1 MSQPVWSASMI
12 TPLQDLDAP
21 LFRTEIT
28 IDRDHGDVVSAR
40 WLVSAQG
47 VFQAYLG
54 GSPVDDDVLSPGWS
68 SYEWRVRYRDYDV
81 TDAIA
86 AADGPVVLGVAVGN
100 GWYRGRLTWKGIR
113 NIYARA
119 RRSDRPARDHLR
131 RRAPPDSGHRP
142 DLEPPARRAV
152 VANDIYDGETIDAR
166 LVVGRSWLQPG
177 FGGVDDWAGVH
188 VVDFDI
194 ARAHAVRRT
203 AGRPARTDRAGRRSG
218 PHRPVTH

>member
-12 TPLQDLDAP
+12 TPLQDFDAP

-28 IDRDHGDVVSAR
+28 VDSEHGEVESAR

-81 TDAIA
+81 TDTVA

-113 NIYARA
+113 NIYADRA
-119 RRSDRPARDHLR
+119 GLIAQLEITFADGHVQTVVTDESWAAGPSAVLAERHLR
-131 RRAPPDSGHRP
+131 RRDDRR
-142 DLEPPARRAV
+142 PARLGRLA
-152 VANDIYDGETIDAR
+152 AAR
-166 LVVGRSWLQPG
+166 PRSAGRSR
-177 FGGVDDWAGVH
+177 AGRVGWGRRRRLRH
-188 VVDFDI
+188 RQ
-194 ARAHAVRRT
+194 ARTVRRT
-203 AGRPARTDRAGRRSG
+203 AGR
-218 PHRPVTH
+218 